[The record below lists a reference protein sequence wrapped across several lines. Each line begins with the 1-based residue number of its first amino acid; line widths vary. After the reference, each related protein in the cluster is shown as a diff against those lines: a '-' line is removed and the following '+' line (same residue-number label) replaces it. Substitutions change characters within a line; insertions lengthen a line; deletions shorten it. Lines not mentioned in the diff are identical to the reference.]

1 MEAFL
6 TQYGLIAVFL
16 CALIENDITFVLAGV
31 VCDLGIIHPAPALL
45 AGVFGTLVH
54 DSVWFAVGH
63 RGSDT
68 IRQSRLYQ
76 RFGPLIERLAQRFGP
91 WQLAFSRLFYG
102 TRNPSLL
109 FWGVQRMAVPKFLAL
124 ETLAVS
130 LWGGFLLGAGY
141 FLSDRAMVLV
151 GKVKTIEHW
160 LLGGLVIALLSYLF
174 GRLFTRGAVKR
185 VETRTH
191 ALKDRDE

>member
-16 CALIENDITFVLAGV
+16 CALIENDITFILAGV
-31 VCDLGIIHPAPALL
+31 VCDLGIIHPAGALL
-45 AGVFGTLVH
+45 AGLLGTLVH
-54 DSVWFAVGH
+54 DSAWFAAGH

-68 IRQSRLYQ
+68 IRQSHLYK
-76 RFGPLIERLAQRFGP
+76 RFGPLIERLAHRFGP
-91 WQLAFSRLFYG
+91 WQLVFCRLFYG

-109 FWGVQRMAVPKFLAL
+109 FWGVQRLPVPKFLAL

-130 LWGGFLLGAGY
+130 VWGSFLLAAGY
-141 FLSDRAMVLV
+141 FLSDRAMVLM

-160 LLGGLVIALLSYLF
+160 LLGGLAIAVLSYLI

-185 VETRTH
+185 VETQTR
-191 ALKDRDE
+191 ALKNQDE